1 MHDEKVG
8 VPTKII
14 NNYCWIMNTFSLPDH
29 YSGEKNV
36 DFIHHGVG
44 EIIFTTYK
52 FYQTP
57 LKSIN
62 LLETFLAMP
71 RLFGLEQVK
80 T

>member
-44 EIIFTTYK
+44 EIIHFHPIQILSNTT
-52 FYQTP
+52 
-57 LKSIN
+57 
-62 LLETFLAMP
+62 
-71 RLFGLEQVK
+71 
-80 T
+80 